1 MDANAGDPS
10 DRLHLDRSADI
21 ARTVESL
28 IARNRVDA
36 LQSLAAALDAE
47 VEDLRTR
54 LNRAEFA
61 LQHVAYTLAETPG
74 RDYVETLLR
83 LLPNRPFLYN
93 RLRRLVAAMAANQ
106 DPETLLQLSE
116 YYLTSNEYMQ
126 SVGEF
131 FHIELMSLLIHEIVL
146 HNVNVLSLPPVGV
159 LHNKMR
165 ARFHPLAWLPM
176 FLTEL
181 EDCLYVYLPAGN
193 APGAYALPPFGPGV
207 AMPPPEPPEVIQP
220 LLPLSLPPARPAVPA
235 VRETTRGFVAERM
248 RVAVANWYNMEA
260 RTFALE
266 PRLTNEPL
274 TPRVLI
280 ALGLESLERAWEID
294 VKLVPAT
301 PNLILA
307 RLFAVASTGGPHEG
321 YEGAYGRLYAW
332 QSLAAL
338 AGVSPDEPIGR
349 VIDQVQACRW
359 YHFDASTDWF
369 YQVGWDIGIAVLRPG
384 GETLAVLAATATD

>member
-1 MDANAGDPS
+1 MDANASDPG
-10 DRLHLDRSADI
+10 DRLQLDRSADI

-28 IARNRVDA
+28 VARNRVDA
-36 LQSLAAALDAE
+36 LQSLATALDAE

-61 LQHVAYTLAETPG
+61 LQHVAFTLAETPG
-74 RDYVETLLR
+74 QDYVETLLR

-93 RLRRLVAAMAANQ
+93 RLRRLVSAMAANQ
-106 DPETLLQLSE
+106 DPQTLLQITR
-116 YYLTSNEYMQ
+116 YYLSSNEYMQ

-131 FHIELMSLLIHEIVL
+131 FHIELMSLLIHEIIL
-146 HNVNVLSLPPVGV
+146 HDVNVLSLPPVSV
-159 LHNKMR
+159 LHSKMR

-181 EDCLYVYLPAGN
+181 EDVLLAYLPDVDSPDN
-193 APGAYALPPFGPGV
+193 FVLPPFAPGI
-207 AMPPPEPPEVIQP
+207 PPPPPPPPVVQP
-220 LLPLSLPPARPAVPA
+220 PLPLPLPPARPTIPA
-235 VRETTRGFVAERM
+235 IKETTRAYIAERM

-266 PRLTNEPL
+266 PPPAVEPL
-274 TPRVLI
+274 TPRLLL

-294 VKLVPAT
+294 VRLTPAT
-301 PNLILA
+301 PNHILA
-307 RLFAVASTGGPHEG
+307 RLFAVAATGGPHEG
-321 YEGAYGRLYAW
+321 YQGAYGRLHAW
-332 QSLAAL
+332 QSMGAL
-338 AGVSPDEPIGR
+338 AGAAHDEPISR
-349 VIDQVQACRW
+349 VIEQVKASRW
-359 YHFDASTDWF
+359 YYFEANTEWF

>member
-21 ARTVESL
+21 ARTVEAL

-36 LQSLAAALDAE
+36 LQSLPAALDAE

-61 LQHVAYTLAETPG
+61 LQHVATALAETPG
-74 RDYVETLLR
+74 QDYVETLLR

-106 DPETLLQLSE
+106 NPETLLDITE

-131 FHIELMSLLIHEIVL
+131 FHIELMSLLIHEIIL
-146 HNVNVLSLPPVGV
+146 HNVNVLNLSPVGV
-159 LHNKMR
+159 LHSKMR

-181 EDCLYVYLPAGN
+181 EDYLLTYLPVGE
-193 APGAYALPPFGPGV
+193 APDEYVLPPFGPGAAV
-207 AMPPPEPPEVIQP
+207 PPPEPPEIIQP
-220 LLPLSLPPARPAVPA
+220 LLPLSLPPARPAVPTI
-235 VRETTRGFVAERM
+235 RETTRGFVAERM

-260 RTFALE
+260 RTFSLDPRQVTE
-266 PRLTNEPL
+266 PVTPRLL
-274 TPRVLI
+274 L

-294 VKLVPAT
+294 VRLVTASA
-301 PNLILA
+301 NQILA

-321 YEGAYGRLYAW
+321 YEGAYGRLHAW
-332 QSLAAL
+332 QTLAAL
-338 AGVSPDEPIGR
+338 AGVPSDEPIGR
-349 VIDQVQACRW
+349 VIEQVKLCRW
-359 YHFDASTDWF
+359 FYFDAATEWF
-369 YQVGWDIGIAVLRPG
+369 YQVGWDLGIAVLRPG